1 MTLNVK
7 SMELPVEKIL
17 KDRDIT
23 YRLVPLTDKA
33 FTVADVMRLADG
45 LVKAE
50 EVGKT
55 IIIRGKKTGQKVA
68 VLLRGN
74 DKLDFGAVKRLF
86 GEEMSIASPEQV
98 QEASGVEPGA
108 VCPFLLT
115 VPLYVD
121 CRIFD
126 LENLHCGSG
135 DHLVGLE
142 FAAKDLNKAVDYQV
156 VELAK

>member
-1 MTLNVK
+1 MALA
-7 SMELPVEKIL
+7 VEKVL
-17 KDRDIT
+17 KEKGIA
-23 YRLVPLTDKA
+23 YRLVPLSDKA

-74 DKLDFGAVKRLF
+74 DKLDFVATKRLF

-108 VCPFLLT
+108 VCPCLLS

-121 CRIFD
+121 RKILE
-126 LENLHCGSG
+126 LENIHCGSG

-142 FAAKDLNKAVDYQV
+142 FATKALNKAVDFQI